1 MAYQLVNLT
10 TCKPFNQQF
19 RQRVDVIRI
28 GEITHRVNARAHN
41 APLCSLLALSVAR
54 FSQFSKAPRVQ
65 SLDTKKA
72 AALKSKTCS
81 S

>member
-10 TCKPFNQQF
+10 TCKAFNRQF
-19 RQRVDVIRI
+19 RQRVESVK
-28 GEITHRVNARAHN
+28 ARAHN
-41 APLCSLLALSVAR
+41 APLLVISPWCCA
-54 FSQFSKAPRVQ
+54 FSQSKASMVR
-65 SLDTKKA
+65 SLGTKKA

>member
-10 TCKPFNQQF
+10 TCKPFNRQF
-19 RQRVDVIRI
+19 RQRVKVSKPGR
-28 GEITHRVNARAHN
+28 TT
-41 APLCSLLALSVAR
+41 PLCSLLALSVAR
-54 FSQFSKAPRVQ
+54 FSQSSKAPRVR
-65 SLDTKKA
+65 SFGTKKA

>member
-10 TCKPFNQQF
+10 TCKPFNRQF
-19 RQRVDVIRI
+19 RQRVESVK
-28 GEITHRVNARAHN
+28 ARAHN
-41 APLCSLLALSVAR
+41 APLLVISPWCCA
-54 FSQFSKAPRVQ
+54 FSQSSKAPRVR
-65 SLDTKKA
+65 SLGTKKA

>member
-10 TCKPFNQQF
+10 TCKPFNRQF
-19 RQRVDVIRI
+19 RQRVESVK
-28 GEITHRVNARAHN
+28 ARAHN
-41 APLCSLLALSVAR
+41 ASTPVINPWCCA
-54 FSQFSKAPRVQ
+54 FSQSSKAPRVR
-65 SLDTKKA
+65 SLGTKKA

>member
-10 TCKPFNQQF
+10 TCKPFNRQF
-19 RQRVDVIRI
+19 RQRVESVK
-28 GEITHRVNARAHN
+28 ARAHN

-54 FSQFSKAPRVQ
+54 FSQSSKAPRVR
-65 SLDTKKA
+65 SLGTKKA

>member
-10 TCKPFNQQF
+10 TCKPFNRQF
-19 RQRVDVIRI
+19 RQRVESVK
-28 GEITHRVNARAHN
+28 AWAHN
-41 APLCSLLALSVAR
+41 APPCSLLALSVAR
-54 FSQFSKAPRVQ
+54 FSQSSKAPGVQ
-65 SLDTKKA
+65 SLGKKKA